1 MDNLPVRSENV
12 QAILKAN
19 AEYVKNFPPGNSNLP
34 ARPSR
39 RLLLVTCMDA
49 RFHPVSAFAPA
60 LTRGSTHIVRNA
72 GGKAE
77 EAIPSIEVSQTLDT
91 NEILLIKHT
100 KCGAYPDPVDI
111 EKEVLRD
118 VDLLRSHP
126 RVKRGTIISGWVYDV
141 DTGEARMVDDF
152 TPTPPPKD

>member
-1 MDNLPVRSENV
+1 MDNLPSRSENIR
-12 QAILKAN
+12 AFLKAN
-19 AEYVKNFPPGNSNLP
+19 AEYVKKFPDKDKNLP

-39 RLLLVTCMDA
+39 RLIIVTCMDA

-60 LTRGSTHIVRNA
+60 LTLGSTHIIRNA

-77 EAIPSIEVSQTLDT
+77 EAIPSIEISQTLDT

-100 KCGAYPDPVDI
+100 KCGAYSDQVDI
-111 EKEVLRD
+111 EKEVRRD

-141 DTGEARMVDDF
+141 DTGEARMVDDH
-152 TPTPPPKD
+152 THTPPPKD